1 MEKVPGMLSVTPT
14 GGLVVVSVM
23 LTPVYVADA
32 SSSFCP
38 FGQVMSEGGGWIVS
52 DAVTFPFLPELN
64 DPAALTG
71 PLTVVLFWA
80 LGFAPPLLTQTQV
93 AVPSALAT

>member
-1 MEKVPGMLSVTPT
+1 VEKVPGMLSVTL
-14 GGLVVVSVM
+14 GMVVVSVM

-64 DPAALTG
+64 SPVLLTG

-93 AVPSALAT
+93 AVPCAAAV